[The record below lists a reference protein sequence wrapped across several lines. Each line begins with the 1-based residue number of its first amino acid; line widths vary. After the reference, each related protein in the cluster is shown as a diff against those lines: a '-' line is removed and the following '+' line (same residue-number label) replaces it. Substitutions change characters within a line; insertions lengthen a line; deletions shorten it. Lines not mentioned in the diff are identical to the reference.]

1 MQQAGLPMSISAPMP
16 MCTEGI
22 EVPTLEVPTFAI
34 AENDKALNDMG
45 SKGRKL
51 ARDNLGSRHA
61 LQQAHINVYFSAW
74 PVVQRNICWLPNR
87 EIYR

>member
-1 MQQAGLPMSISAPMP
+1 MP
-16 MCTEGI
+16 MFTEGI

-61 LQQAHINVYFSAW
+61 LQQALYKCIFFRVA
-74 PVVQRNICWLPNR
+74 CCA
-87 EIYR
+87 E